1 MFWTD
6 WGSTPKIE
14 KATLPT
20 GSKRVAIVTS
30 NLRWPNGIELDRG
43 NKKIYW
49 VDGGT
54 DRVESVDY
62 QGRNRTL
69 LLKITGFHAFG
80 VAMIPPFLFLTDWAS
95 GGVLHKLDADTG
107 NYVISNYMTTG
118 RLMGIV
124 AYDQSRQ
131 PPGIVTN

>member
-20 GSKRVAIVTS
+20 GSQRVAIVTS
-30 NLRWPNGIELDRG
+30 NLRWPNGMELDRG

-54 DRVESVDY
+54 DRVESIDY
-62 QGRNRTL
+62 QGHNRIL
-69 LLKITGFHAFG
+69 LLKVTGFHAFG
-80 VAMIPPFLFLTDWAS
+80 VAMIPPFLFF
-95 GGVLHKLDADTG
+95 
-107 NYVISNYMTTG
+107 Y
-118 RLMGIV
+118 
-124 AYDQSRQ
+124 
-131 PPGIVTN
+131 